1 MISKKSNTQVGY
13 QSERTLRDSCKHIMD
28 GIEAI
33 TNGDLKKQYE
43 VAKSIIGRVAISV
56 EVARL

>member
-1 MISKKSNTQVGY
+1 
-13 QSERTLRDSCKHIMD
+13 MD

-56 EVARL
+56 EVARLSM